1 MKIFCGTKLDYG
13 KKYKIENQYTP
24 YSWING
30 KEKVTVKGTNNAYMY
45 FIIED
50 NEMTE
55 DYPIAVNKRIIDL
68 IMGGCPYSTGN
79 GGFPYYY
86 LASVTEMSGISSD
99 LGELVNFNLTFVT
112 ASNEMGVI
120 SPREIFFSVGGEYD
134 TPIYAGVRP
143 VITLK
148 TNITNQDIQRIND
161 IQETDNWPL

>member
-30 KEKVTVKGTNNAYMY
+30 KEKVTVEGTNNAYIY
-45 FIIED
+45 YIVKD
-50 NEMTE
+50 NTMAEE
-55 DYPIAVNKRIIDL
+55 YPITVNKRVFDL
-68 IMGGCPYSTGN
+68 LMGGKSSMGCGD
-79 GGFPYYY
+79 GIYYF
-86 LASVTEMSGISSD
+86 LASVNEVSNISSD
-99 LGELVNFNLTFVT
+99 LGELVYFNLTSVV
-112 ASNEMGVI
+112 ANKEIGMI
-120 SPREIFFSVGGEYD
+120 YQLPIFFSVGEEED